1 MNRDFE
7 KTVAE
12 VRSQLEENR
21 LEYSAYMTDR
31 RERRKEWLEEME
43 RRKLRAQE
51 LMEELER

>member
-1 MNRDFE
+1 M
-7 KTVAE
+7 AE

-51 LMEELER
+51 LMEGGD